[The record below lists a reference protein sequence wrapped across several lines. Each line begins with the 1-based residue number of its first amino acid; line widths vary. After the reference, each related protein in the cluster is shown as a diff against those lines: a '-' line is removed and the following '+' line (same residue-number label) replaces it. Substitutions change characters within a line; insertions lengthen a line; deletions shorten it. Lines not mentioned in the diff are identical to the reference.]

1 MPQSV
6 GGEAGTKS
14 KCVPKLV
21 CPTVALSLLNS
32 HSCPLHLSVPVSVC
46 LSLWSELGTDPN
58 FKVAGEYRLTW
69 IIHLLSLTVMEEEM
83 DRAGTRFSWE
93 SCERPTGLYTLILFT
108 LSSPSCS
115 WQLSLKP
122 VCSLPLIYYAD
133 ILLPNNYIH

>member
-32 HSCPLHLSVPVSVC
+32 HSCSLHLSVPVSLC

-58 FKVAGEYRLTW
+58 FKVAEEYRLTW
-69 IIHLLSLTVMEEEM
+69 IIHLLSLAVMEEEM
-83 DRAGTRFSWE
+83 DQAGTWFSRHLVKGPQV
-93 SCERPTGLYTLILFT
+93 CTL
-108 LSSPSCS
+108 
-115 WQLSLKP
+115 
-122 VCSLPLIYYAD
+122 
-133 ILLPNNYIH
+133 